1 MPAMASKTCRI
12 WLLAVLMGPNG
23 RFLHSGDESV
33 CACILVSSSKAPVP
47 SSDALVPSSFLLL
60 LVRHLLLLA
69 MHLLLLA
76 RFCCFLL
83 LCPYDPNFASPSE
96 LSGCGKQ
103 LTMRGSSTAQSG
115 ALLMYSSLA
124 SLGSVPCDSCAR
136 SMLALEAAGW
146 VWDAHRPL
154 MPRSSFGREASIWF
168 HDLDVRKSGSVL
180 SGLPGRL
187 VLLCCMR
194 GREPPAK
201 RVGHL
206 CYSNRGNKLGFV
218 AQWFTCDEYLETYL

>member
-1 MPAMASKTCRI
+1 MFPSRNKKLLGAPGLTTTSKKASRLEAIAYFTVYIGPLMPAMASKTCRI

-136 SMLALEAAGW
+136 SMLALEAAG
-146 VWDAHRPL
+146 
-154 MPRSSFGREASIWF
+154 
-168 HDLDVRKSGSVL
+168 
-180 SGLPGRL
+180 
-187 VLLCCMR
+187 
-194 GREPPAK
+194 
-201 RVGHL
+201 
-206 CYSNRGNKLGFV
+206 
-218 AQWFTCDEYLETYL
+218 